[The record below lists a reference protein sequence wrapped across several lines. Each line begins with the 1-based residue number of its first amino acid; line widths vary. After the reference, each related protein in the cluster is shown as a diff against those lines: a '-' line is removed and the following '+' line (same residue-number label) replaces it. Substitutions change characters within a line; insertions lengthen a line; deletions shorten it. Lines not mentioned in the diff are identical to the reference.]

1 MKRKFQILQQLHA
14 IYLSASEDMDF
25 IASQMDK
32 VFAENGLTYHILG
45 LINTSYLLPD
55 ITDLRSC
62 LYYHMNTS
70 LCKEFPYFAG
80 LVDDFIDFIPAIVA
94 ERLNTPAEAFNV
106 VEIYNPKA
114 A

>member
-32 VFAENGLTYHILG
+32 VFAENGLTYHILC
-45 LINTSYLLPD
+45 LINTSYFLGD
-55 ITDLRSC
+55 ITDLRYW
-62 LYYHMNTS
+62 LYEHIKKLKSNKNKS
-70 LCKEFPYFAG
+70 FVDFAK
-80 LVDDFIDFIPAIVA
+80 LIDSFIDFIPAIVA
-94 ERLNTPAEAFNV
+94 ERLN
-106 VEIYNPKA
+106 IA